1 MKRGLLLLLLAA
13 GYGTAAA
20 GAELG
25 RLFFTPAQ
33 RAALDSARKQNVR
46 TELGNDN
53 PQETAPLPQNIT
65 INGLIRRS
73 DGKTTVWVNN
83 RAVTEQQPNGVNV
96 VPYKNDNRVKLTTP
110 DSGHSVDLKVGQTLE
125 LNSGT
130 VQEGSAPS
138 TAASGQNTA
147 PVSGTNSPQA
157 AQQAAP
163 PAPPGPK
170 ESNRAPQSKSSAAAE
185 QDEPNNG
192 QPGDNNSVS
201 K

>member
-1 MKRGLLLLLLAA
+1 MTRGILLLLLMAV
-13 GYGTAAA
+13 YGAAA

-33 RAALDSARKQNVR
+33 RATLDSARKQNVR
-46 TELGNDN
+46 TEIANDN
-53 PQETAPLPQNIT
+53 VAATAPLPQNIT

-73 DGKTTVWVNN
+73 DGKITVWVNS

-96 VPYKNDNRVKLTTP
+96 VPYKNGNRVKLTAP

-130 VQEGSAPS
+130 VQEGSAHSATLPDQS
-138 TAASGQNTA
+138 SAQ
-147 PVSGTNSPQA
+147 VSGTNSPPAAPQA
-157 AQQAAP
+157 TP

-192 QPGDNNSVS
+192 QSNDNNPIA